1 VQGDHNVCRVD
12 FRLDDGLRELLG
24 GEPVAVIEAIDG
36 HGAFYV
42 SERLT
47 VTDSTE
53 QMSYI
58 FSIPQELTAAGGTV
72 QAWLVLC
79 NPTGDSTVSYSY
91 PMTWRFKS
99 SSHGSNGYGVV
110 KKSLVGLAA
119 EAAQS
124 AERAALS
131 ERAANETAAAIQEQ
145 VEGAVAATEAS
156 AQAAAES
163 AAAAKEASVKDW
175 AENDESSPTFIQN
188 RTHYE
193 YCEPVELSVTF
204 NATADEH
211 GVYAPM
217 ALTDE
222 QKAWL
227 NEQFAKCEKKVIFN
241 REFNVDITVFEGIK
255 VLADG
260 RTWQVGV
267 FEADYSIFIYN
278 TTYGVMSIG
287 TYADGVAVAT
297 ELNAMDQLTLGDE
310 VVFIGQGN
318 ATVKPLDE
326 KFLPDSV
333 ARQED
338 LAQLDTRIADLEQAL
353 DGVETLLGG
362 I

>member
-1 VQGDHNVCRVD
+1 
-12 FRLDDGLRELLG
+12 
-24 GEPVAVIEAIDG
+24 
-36 HGAFYV
+36 
-42 SERLT
+42 
-47 VTDSTE
+47 
-53 QMSYI
+53 
-58 FSIPQELTAAGGTV
+58 
-72 QAWLVLC
+72 
-79 NPTGDSTVSYSY
+79 
-91 PMTWRFKS
+91 
-99 SSHGSNGYGVV
+99 VV
-110 KKSLVGLAA
+110 AA
-119 EAAQS
+119 EPTPS
-124 AERAALS
+124 AY
-131 ERAANETAAAIQEQ
+131 EQ
-145 VEGAVAATEAS
+145 VLGMTQSVLAEGE
-156 AQAAAES
+156 QLKAAAEQVQQS
-163 AAAAKEASVKDW
+163 LAEVRAATAKDW

-297 ELNAMDQLTLGDE
+297 ELNAMDQLALGDE

-353 DGVETLLGG
+353 DGVEALLGG

>member
-1 VQGDHNVCRVD
+1 MLTITVKDGRAFALGEIVVAGSVLYPKVRFILPDEWSGLTAVAQFDGSGHTVDLVNVTS
-12 FRLDDGLRELLG
+12 G
-24 GEPVAVIEAIDG
+24 GE
-36 HGAFYV
+36 Y
-42 SERLT
+42 
-47 VTDSTE
+47 
-53 QMSYI
+53 
-58 FSIPQELTAAGGTV
+58 
-72 QAWLVLC
+72 
-79 NPTGDSTVSYSY
+79 
-91 PMTWRFKS
+91 
-99 SSHGSNGYGVV
+99 
-110 KKSLVGLAA
+110 
-119 EAAQS
+119 
-124 AERAALS
+124 ALPW
-131 ERAANETAAAIQEQ
+131 ECI
-145 VEGAVAATEAS
+145 TEAGILRIAVRGYAGDEERTTVHTS
-156 AQAAAES
+156 VRVHQSGLSDEGVAAAEPTPS
-163 AAAAKEASVKDW
+163 AYEQVLGMTQSVLAEGEQLKAAAEQVQQSLVEVRAATAKDW

-204 NATADEH
+204 NATADEY
-211 GVYAPM
+211 GVPAPM

-241 REFNVDITVFEGIK
+241 REFNVDITVFEGVRAII
-255 VLADG
+255 G
-260 RTWQVGV
+260 GNEWQVGV

-297 ELNAMDQLTLGDE
+297 ELNAMDQLALGDE